1 MKSSAR
7 PLFVGAA
14 VAFFFTITLA
24 AFAQEQPAPSPV
36 AAPSAESTP
45 AVAPAA
51 PAPATAAVTPEAE
64 KPVAVEKSTLRRID
78 GDEPAALAPST
89 PAPAPSGKKTNGRV
103 VRKKTGNNDY
113 VRFAEDVHIESGNK
127 IEGDVSGI
135 FGDVLVDGDVEGDV
149 ISVGG
154 DITINGTVH
163 GDVGAIFGS
172 VTLGPKAVVDGGVR
186 TVNGDTHR
194 DAGAS
199 VGGKISTSTDG
210 KRSAGHGPVP
220 LWGQH
225 ALGGGGGGFLGL
237 GLELRWL
244 WLFSVV
250 CLVFYVMIAL
260 VFPGGV
266 RRTGDML
273 VQRPAAVVLSALLT
287 LIALP
292 VLFVLLLITII
303 GIPVALLALP
313 AGVFLGVAFGETAI
327 YALVGRAATKDK
339 FPVAVSV
346 LIGGGV
352 FILFYL
358 VPVLGLA
365 LSLLVSVVGLGC
377 AVTALLSAGKK
388 PAPSAPRSNPVVPP
402 MAPAATMPVGDASA
416 GFSAP
421 AGDFAASVP
430 LVTPIAVESASATP
444 QSAGF
449 GAADPITPPFAPLTP
464 PVFDSMP
471 EALPP
476 KLPGTPNATL
486 PRAGFW
492 IRTGAVLIDLV
503 LIAMIFGPA
512 GAGGLILPGLAAYG
526 AVMWKFKGTT
536 IGGVVC
542 GLRVVRLDDR
552 PLDWATTVVR
562 ALGCFLSLV
571 VGGLGFVW
579 VVFDSERQSWHDKI
593 AGTVV
598 VRSPKGTSLV

>member
-14 VAFFFTITLA
+14 IAFFFTLTLA
-24 AFAQEQPAPSPV
+24 AFAQEQPAPPPA
-36 AAPSAESTP
+36 AAPT
-45 AVAPAA
+45 APAE
-51 PAPATAAVTPEAE
+51 PTVTTTAAPEAE

-78 GDEPAALAPST
+78 TDESATLAPAT
-89 PAPAPSGKKTNGRV
+89 PGPAPSGKKNTGRV

-113 VRFAEDVHIESGNK
+113 VRFAENVHIESGDK
-127 IEGDVSGI
+127 IDGDVSGI
-135 FGDVLVDGDVEGDV
+135 FGDVLVDGDVGGDV
-149 ISVGG
+149 ISVAG

-163 GDVGAIFGS
+163 GDVGAIFGN
-172 VTLGPKAVVDGGVR
+172 VTLGPKAVVDGGVS

-199 VGGKISTSTDG
+199 VGGKISTSTVG
-210 KRSAGHGPVP
+210 KRSSATHGPWP
-220 LWGQH
+220 LLGRH
-225 ALGGGGGGFLGL
+225 ALGGSSGGGFLGL
-237 GLELRWL
+237 GSAMSWL

-250 CLVFYVMIAL
+250 GLVFYALIAL

-266 RRTGDML
+266 RRAGDML
-273 VQRPAAVVLSALLT
+273 VQRPAAVVLSAVLS

-292 VLFVLLLITII
+292 VLFVLLLITVI

-313 AGVFLGVAFGETAI
+313 AGVFLGVAFGKTAI

-339 FPVAVSV
+339 FPVAVTV
-346 LIGGGV
+346 LIGGVV
-352 FILFYL
+352 FVLLYL

-365 LSLLVSVVGLGC
+365 FSFLISALGLGC
-377 AVTALLSAGKK
+377 AVTALLAAGKK
-388 PAPSAPRSNPVVPP
+388 PAPPAPRSNPAVPP
-402 MAPAATMPVGDASA
+402 MVAAAATPVGDASA
-416 GFSAP
+416 GFTAP
-421 AGDFAASVP
+421 AVGAAGLAASVP
-430 LVTPIAVESASATP
+430 LASTPVVESAPVAP
-444 QSAGF
+444 QTAGF
-449 GAADPITPPFAPLTP
+449 GAADSTTPPFVPLAP
-464 PVFDSMP
+464 PVFAPMA

-503 LIAMIFGPA
+503 LVAMIFGPA
-512 GAGGLILPGLAAYG
+512 GAGALILPGLAAYG
-526 AVMWKFKGTT
+526 ATMWKFKGTT
-536 IGGVVC
+536 IGGIVC

-552 PLDWATTVVR
+552 PLDWPTTVVR

-598 VRSPKGTSLV
+598 VRSPKGVSLV